1 MAHKFNV
8 GQTVEL
14 ERSSLRSAVLGPY
27 EIRHLIPASDRDPDD
42 PCYRIKS
49 IAEKHERANWSD
61 QRLNIHDHVYHRWI
75 SIFQRECEAIAP
87 EGGITDVFRS
97 RRTDAA

>member
-8 GQTVEL
+8 GQIVGL
-14 ERSSLRSAVLGPY
+14 EPGSRRSAVLGPY

-49 IAEKHERANWSD
+49 IAEKHER
-61 QRLNIHDHVYHRWI
+61 V
-75 SIFQRECEAIAP
+75 AP
-87 EGGITDVFRS
+87 ESELTLSKGVF
-97 RRTDAA
+97 A

>member
-8 GQTVEL
+8 GQIVEL
-14 ERSSLRSAVLGPY
+14 ERGSLRSAVLGPY

-49 IAEKHERANWSD
+49 IAEKHERA
-61 QRLNIHDHVYHRWI
+61 
-75 SIFQRECEAIAP
+75 AP
-87 EGGITDVFRS
+87 ESELTLSKGVF
-97 RRTDAA
+97 A

>member
-8 GQTVEL
+8 GQIVEL
-14 ERSSLRSAVLGPY
+14 EPGSRRSAVLGPY

-49 IAEKHERANWSD
+49 IAEKHEHLKPCAPGGARCEGPSPSTRFPRHACRNRIFTGEPVTR
-61 QRLNIHDHVYHRWI
+61 QRNPFV
-75 SIFQRECEAIAP
+75 
-87 EGGITDVFRS
+87 
-97 RRTDAA
+97 